1 MLQTFQNLILTQIQ
15 EFGTTSITG
24 VIIDE
29 KYDLILIQHG
39 KEEKFEDLVE
49 GEKLRV
55 KLAFYLAIIQL
66 DIDHQL
72 GRHPRF
78 LIFDAPGSEEM
89 IPSHL
94 HGLVENFKSI
104 DKKFQD
110 NLQIFIG
117 SAVRDFSEITES
129 SKSEIKQQDE
139 FLF

>member
-1 MLQTFQNLILTQIQ
+1 
-15 EFGTTSITG
+15 
-24 VIIDE
+24 VRIDE
-29 KYDLILIQHG
+29 KYDLVLVQHD

-55 KLAFYLAIIQL
+55 KLAFYLSIIQL

-89 IPSHL
+89 IPLHL
-94 HGLVENFKSI
+94 HGLIENFKSI
-104 DKKFQD
+104 NTKFQD

-117 SAVRDFSEITES
+117 SAIRDFSEVTDP
-129 SKSEIKQQDE
+129 SKSEIKE
-139 FLF
+139 EEIFLF